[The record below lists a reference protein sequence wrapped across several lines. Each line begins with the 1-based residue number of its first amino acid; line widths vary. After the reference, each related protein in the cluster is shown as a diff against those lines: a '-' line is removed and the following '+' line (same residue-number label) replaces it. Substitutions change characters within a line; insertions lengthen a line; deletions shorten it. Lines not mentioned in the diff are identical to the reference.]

1 MNVAELQT
9 ELRTRAAEAGT
20 TPAAERLTGLRRRR
34 RARRVRT
41 AGAAVLAT
49 TGVVIGVI
57 LVPALDR
64 GATVQPAAWRV
75 AIAPDDAGDPLVAS
89 RRTRGEPLELR
100 FTPADADLSF
110 TAYCVGTAAAGAS
123 LHATVSVN
131 GHEMATSGCSA
142 DAKPTTTRAYGD
154 DRVTNR
160 ARWAELGVV
169 PGAETV
175 VRIGFIG
182 RGHVEEAGVAI
193 YRRSGERVVSDGAVL
208 RQRLP
213 HGGRVYRLEHYETR
227 TLAEGRGPLAVDLPP
242 ASGGPGVLVAG
253 LDDTGEDAG
262 EVRTTVTVDGVLQMS
277 SEISG
282 VFKQYRPTRPD
293 QVVVS
298 VGDRPAQGTLVV
310 AYYTAENP

>member
-1 MNVAELQT
+1 VNVAELQT
-9 ELRTRAAEAGT
+9 ELRSRAAEAGT

-49 TGVVIGVI
+49 AGVIGVI
-57 LVPALDR
+57 VVPALDR

-75 AIAPDDAGDPLVAS
+75 AIAPADAGDPLVAS

-110 TAYCVGTAAAGAS
+110 MAYCVGTAAAGAS

-131 GHEMATSGCSA
+131 GHELATYGCSA
-142 DAKPTTTRAYGD
+142 DAKPTTTHAYGD

-175 VRIGFIG
+175 VRIGFTG
-182 RGHVEEAGVAI
+182 RGHVEEAGVAL

-213 HGGRVYRLEHYETR
+213 HDGRVYRLDHYETR
-227 TLAEGRGPLAVDLPP
+227 ALAEGRGPLAVGLPP
-242 ASGGPGVLVAG
+242 ASGGPGLLMAG
-253 LDDTGEDAG
+253 LVDTGEDEG
-262 EVRTTVTVDGVLQMS
+262 NVRTTVTVDGVQEMS

-282 VFKQYRPTRPD
+282 LVTLDRPSRPR

-298 VGDRPAQGTLVV
+298 VGDSPAQGTLVV
-310 AYYTAENP
+310 AYYAAENP